1 MIDKETVAINI
12 EKRNITAFVHS
23 EEYKAVKNILLNSIS
38 ELHSILDIS
47 DAVIANP
54 NQLAIELQA
63 RKLTIQKLTAFI
75 EAVEGTAAEG
85 YPDMGVTREHFI
97 VRN

>member
-1 MIDKETVAINI
+1 MDKETVAINM
-12 EKRNITAFVHS
+12 EKRNIKAFVDS
-23 EEYKAVKNILLNSIS
+23 AEYKAVKNILIKSIE
-38 ELHSILDIS
+38 ELHSILDID

-75 EAVEGTAAEG
+75 ESVEGTAAEG